1 MIQRTEAHKTLRRT
15 TEKFGDAAQFL
26 RTWAEKPLQLG
37 SVTPSSRYLS
47 RAVASYVDPKQDGPV
62 IEIGAGT
69 GPVTEALIKR
79 GIAESR
85 LVLIEYSHEFCALLR
100 RRFPKAT
107 VIQGDAYALSERLA
121 GVVGDKTAAATVC
134 GLPLFT
140 KPEALRLQLLT
151 QAFKALKPDAPFI
164 QFTYAVVSP
173 MPLKGAAFTWKAS
186 PRIWRNVPPARV
198 WIYRQPLKN

>member
-1 MIQRTEAHKTLRRT
+1 MIQRDGAQKALRKTG
-15 TEKFGDAAQFL
+15 EKFGDAAQFF

-37 SVTPSSRYLS
+37 SVTPSSRFLS
-47 RAVASYVDPKQDGPV
+47 RAVASYVDPKLKGPV

-69 GPVTEALIKR
+69 GPVTEALIRR
-79 GIAESR
+79 GVAEER
-85 LVLIEYSHEFCALLR
+85 LVLIEYSDEFCQLLR
-100 RRFPKAT
+100 RRFPSAT
-107 VIQGDAYALSERLA
+107 VIQGDAYALADRLDGMLQEKA
-121 GVVGDKTAAATVC
+121 SALVC

-140 KPEALRLQLLT
+140 KPEGQRLELLAE
-151 QAFKALKPDAPFI
+151 AFRFLKAGAPFI

-173 MPLKGAAFTWKAS
+173 MPLRKAFFTWEAS

>member
-1 MIQRTEAHKTLRRT
+1 MHRGEAQKALRRSGGR
-15 TEKFGDAAQFL
+15 FGDAAHFF

-37 SVTPSSRYLS
+37 AVTPSSRFLS
-47 RAVASYVDPKQDGPV
+47 RAIASYVDPKSEGPV

-69 GPVTEALIKR
+69 GPVTEALIRR
-79 GIAESR
+79 GVAENR
-85 LVLIEYSHEFCALLR
+85 LILLEYSREFCDLLH
-100 RRFPKAT
+100 RRFPAAK
-107 VIQGDAYALSERLA
+107 VIQGDAYALSDRLE
-121 GVVGDKTAAATVC
+121 GVLNEKAAAIIC

-140 KPEALRLQLLT
+140 KPEVQRLDLLH
-151 QAFKALKPDAPFI
+151 QGFSVLKPSAPFI

-173 MPLKGAAFTWKAS
+173 MPLRGASFTWKAS